1 MVAVGGVAQA
11 AGRWHP
17 TTRWRDPAARCRR
30 RQFTLPSAAIWRV
43 NDMAAKQAAL
53 LAGLGWGRLPR
64 HLAEPEIAAGRLV
77 PLAVEAIESLDWS
90 IPLPLHVAYRKN
102 DALGSAAS
110 WMRDALVAAA

>member
-1 MVAVGGVAQA
+1 M
-11 AGRWHP
+11 
-17 TTRWRDPAARCRR
+17 
-30 RQFTLPSAAIWRV
+30 PSAAIWRV